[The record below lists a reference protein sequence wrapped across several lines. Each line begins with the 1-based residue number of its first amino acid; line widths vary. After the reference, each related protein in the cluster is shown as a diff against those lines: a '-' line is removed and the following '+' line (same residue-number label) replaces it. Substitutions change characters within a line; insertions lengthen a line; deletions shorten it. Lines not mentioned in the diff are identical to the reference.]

1 MNYNRVILE
10 GRISRKDD
18 LRQTGSGVDVLNFGL
33 AVNRKFNGDEV
44 DFFNVTAW
52 RKTAE
57 LVAQYKQVGDLIL
70 VEGTLRT
77 DKFEKDGQTR
87 TSTYVV
93 ADSVVFQPGKGDGNS
108 GTGNAKA
115 PASNDDDTGEIP
127 F

>member
-1 MNYNRVILE
+1 MNYNLVVLE
-10 GRISRKDD
+10 GRISRKED

-33 AVNRKFNGDEV
+33 AVNRQFNSEEV

-57 LVAQYKQVGDLIL
+57 LVAQYKNVGDLVLIQ
-70 VEGTLRT
+70 GNLRT
-77 DKFEKDGQTR
+77 DKYEKDGQTR

-93 ADSVVFQPGKGDGNS
+93 ADRVVFQPGKGD
-108 GTGNAKA
+108 NAGGGGDK
-115 PASNDDDTGEIP
+115 SSDTEDVP